1 MYMHETRQ
9 YKKMQN
15 FYDIGVDEMIPKY
28 NEMYK
33 EVLTVLDQY
42 EEVKLIDLVDEVSKL
57 LNLSEEDRNETLDN
71 GQTII
76 YYRVGWTKTYLSK
89 AGLLETVKR
98 GVYKITSEG
107 KKVLASKVEITNN
120 YLMKYSSFADF
131 VNPNKD
137 IVMPDIMNEE
147 SNTPIENIDHSIK
160 MISSRLSDDLLEVI
174 LSKEPSFFERLV
186 LDLLSRMGYAFDDAS
201 VISTKYT
208 NDEGIDGII
217 KEDKFGFNNI
227 YIQAKRWSGTVG
239 RPEIQKFLGAVA
251 GQGGSKGLFITTST
265 FTKDAIEFAKKQLQ
279 VKLILVDGQQLT
291 KLMMDYNLGVSVY
304 KSYEIKKIDM
314 DYFNGEMI

>member
-1 MYMHETRQ
+1 MHETRQ